1 MENLKIFSEV
11 VEDPRRYLLEWKG
24 RTRRRVIACSPMYAP
39 EEIIHAAGMLPM
51 TLLGSDETVTMANNY
66 LHAFLCHPVRSN
78 FNQFLKGDLDFA
90 DGLVFSDICDQEKR
104 VASLLRLHFSSRFCH
119 FVRFPKMM
127 HGAGSKEHLIR
138 ELVKLRT
145 ALENLSERK
154 IADDELRRSIS
165 LYNRTR
171 MLLSQ
176 TYQLRRNSP
185 GSFFGDELSIVVSAA
200 MVMPKEEYNPLLSD
214 YLQRKQK
221 HRLPAEDKVKLVIAG
236 SPCEDLE
243 PGISQMIE
251 EVGGV
256 VVDDDIFTGSRYF
269 ASEVPESGDPI
280 VALADGYL
288 RGIACP
294 TKHDPQNKWA
304 DHVLAIAKQAKA
316 GVVVLLPKYCE
327 IYAFE
332 YPHLKSLLT
341 ENSIAHLLL
350 ECDHSGATA
359 GTKTR
364 LQAFVETLKGES
376 L

>member
-1 MENLKIFSEV
+1 MENLRRFSEV

-24 RTRRRVIACSPMYAP
+24 RTRRRVIACSPMYMP
-39 EEIIHAAGMLPM
+39 EEIVHAAGMLPV
-51 TLLGSDETVTMANNY
+51 TLLGSNKTVTLADNY
-66 LHAFLCHPVRSN
+66 LHTFICHPVRSN
-78 FNQFLKGDLDFA
+78 FDQFLKGGLDFA

-104 VASLLRLHFSSRFCH
+104 VASLWRLHFSSRFCH

-138 ELVKLRT
+138 ELARLRA
-145 ALENLSERK
+145 ALENLAGSK
-154 IADDELRRSIS
+154 IADDVLRRSIS

-171 MLLSQ
+171 MLLTQ
-176 TYQLRRNSP
+176 TYQLRRDSP
-185 GSFFGDELSIVVSAA
+185 GCFSGDELSIVVSAA
-200 MVMPKEEYNPLLSD
+200 MVMPKEEYNQLLSD
-214 YLQRKQK
+214 YLKQK
-221 HRLPAEDKVKLVIAG
+221 QSHRLPVEDRVRLVIAG

-269 ASEVPESGDPI
+269 SSAVPESGDPLI
-280 VALADGYL
+280 ALSDGYL
-288 RGIACP
+288 QGIACP
-294 TKHDPQNKWA
+294 TKYDPKNKWA

-316 GVVVLLPKYCE
+316 SGVVVLLPKYCE

-341 ENSIAHLLL
+341 EGGIPHLLL

-364 LQAFVETLKGES
+364 LQAFVETLRGE
-376 L
+376 